1 MATLKY
7 YSGVDFAKVSYFMLV
22 CVIKLP
28 YYTNSK
34 YSLILLSFWGGGTL
48 LIKELIISGG
58 GGVAE
63 DASDVAAAQEGE
75 HEDYPCEVQ
84 P

>member
-7 YSGVDFAKVSYFMLV
+7 YSGVDFAKVLYFKLV
-22 CVIKLP
+22 
-28 YYTNSK
+28 
-34 YSLILLSFWGGGTL
+34 GGVKDYHTQQRNLNIYHDNNLRRMTL
-48 LIKELIISGG
+48 LIMELISGG

-63 DASDVAAAQEGE
+63 NAGDVAAASQGE
-75 HEDYPCEVQ
+75 HEDYPCKVQ